1 MMVYSALLLNIL
13 LLVSGQI
20 IWKIGLERA
29 GGLQLHNL
37 VQVLFSP
44 LILLGIFIY
53 GIATVVWLFVLSR
66 LPLSIAYP
74 LQSFAFIIALLA
86 ALLLFHETIPPN
98 RWIGAMV
105 ILTGI
110 AVLSWK

>member
-1 MMVYSALLLNIL
+1 MIYSALLLNIV
-13 LLVSGQI
+13 LLVTGQI
-20 IWKIGLERA
+20 VWKIGLSKA
-29 GGLQLHNL
+29 GGLQADNWL
-37 VQVLFSP
+37 QVMFSP
-44 LILLGIFIY
+44 LILLGIVIY

-98 RWIGAMV
+98 RWFGALV
-105 ILTGI
+105 ILAGI
-110 AVLSWK
+110 TVLSWK